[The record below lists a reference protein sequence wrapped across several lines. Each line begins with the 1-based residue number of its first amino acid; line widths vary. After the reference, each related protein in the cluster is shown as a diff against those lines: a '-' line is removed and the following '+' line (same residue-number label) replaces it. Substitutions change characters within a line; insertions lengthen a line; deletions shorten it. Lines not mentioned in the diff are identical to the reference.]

1 VSRHAHPAAKRNR
14 RSSTPECRRG
24 SEAGDTLLEIL
35 IAIVVLGLASV
46 ALIVGFGTSIS
57 SSAEH
62 RNLATFDTILA
73 TASQEAIAQ
82 IQQQQSL
89 FQTCPPSPVNF
100 YQGENA
106 SSQPPA
112 TSLYMNIPSPY
123 TSQYTV
129 TYTGVL
135 YWDSAQGIYDANCVV
150 DGYQAQ
156 LITITATD
164 LATNV
169 SYTNSFVVDFPSA
182 SSGASQ
188 SGSAYQLFF
197 EVQPGPPTCLP
208 ASPCTA
214 AGIPLGFQPVI
225 DVEDGSNIP
234 VTTDLS
240 PVTLTLSGGTP
251 GATLTGCSG
260 NEVLGV
266 VTFTGCTVSLPG
278 TGYTIIATDGSLP
291 VGSQTA
297 ISNPFNVGSSAPAL
311 VFKAGTPVAAGSGS
325 AFATQPVVQ
334 VELGGVPD
342 TTWTGTIS
350 LTSSGGVLSGC
361 SNLNITTADAGVAN
375 VTGCSF
381 EGGYVYNPVSNV
393 TEATVYFLTA
403 AATGVASG
411 TSGAFSVT
419 SAGPASQL
427 VFSTQ
432 PTGVASSNPATPFT
446 GQPAVTVED
455 AFGNPVTSGY
465 APTISITAISVGTL
479 SGCTSSNANG
489 VTTFSGC
496 AGSAYGDGITITASA
511 SSGGLSVTSAPFN
524 ITGGASKL
532 VFTTQPQ
539 AGVSG
544 TDFLV
549 EPVIAEEDALGN
561 IVTSATAKVT
571 LTPSAGGTLS
581 FCSGLTPVNGLVT
594 VTSCNFAGIVGTTYT
609 LTASATGLTS
619 ATSNG
624 FKVTSPGTAATLVF
638 TTQPVAGASQSP
650 LATQPVLTVLDS
662 GGNVVTTANVTVTLT
677 PSGGTLA
684 SCNGLTAVAGVI
696 NVANCTFGGVVGTPY
711 TMIASANGLISVT
724 SHPFSPTGPG
734 PASQIVLGGCSSN
747 IFLFTTC
754 TATATV
760 EDASGNIV
768 TTDNPSVTFTQ
779 ISGSGAVTGLSTVS
793 ASGGVAS
800 DLLTGSALGP
810 VILQGTGG
818 SFTSSTLTI
827 TIVGFAQTITWS
839 APGIQTWVVG
849 GAGTFSLSAGSDTS
863 GSLVTFASSTQSVC
877 TVIGTTVTM
886 LSAGTCTITPTAT
899 ASGNYALT
907 VGAASNITIS
917 QINQA
922 PLTITSTNGTYGSGV
937 TLATSGGT
945 DGGAVSYVVTNGTAT
960 GCSITSG
967 VLTSTSNGTC
977 LVTATM
983 AGNTDYNP
991 VSSSAT
997 TVTFAAG
1004 LANTI
1009 TVTST
1014 APASATVGGA
1024 TYTPSASATSG
1035 DVVAITSSTPGV
1047 CAISGGAVSFTAAGP
1062 CTLDFNDVGNATYL
1076 AATQQTQSFTV
1087 GKGTQAT
1094 IILTSTSATY
1104 NGTAYTVTL
1113 TTSGGSGTGAVSYTV
1128 ANGTASNC
1136 TISGALTLTASTV
1149 GTCMVTATRAADA
1162 NYLVASSAPTA
1173 VTFLNAAQTVS
1184 FYTSGAYT
1192 TTTTA
1197 GTATYSASGTYQ
1209 TYAHGSASGTIT
1221 FASTSTSV
1229 CTVDPSAGLI
1239 TFVTSGTCTVTAV
1252 AAGIGGYLGSGT
1264 TTFTLTITAIPVNPQ
1279 FVGISTAGGGS
1290 PSGTNLT
1297 LPVPTGVSAGD
1308 LLIAVLYTGDP
1319 AGDGGDPMTVTMPTG
1334 WTVLPNAT
1342 SPGAEPLGAILTAY
1356 HVASASEP
1364 ASYTFNSG
1372 NFDNVTAVMLAY
1384 VNPDGSTPSIDKS
1397 SWNTTMT
1404 SDALTPSTSTD
1415 TLITVYGDY
1424 NGNSLSIASPSVG
1437 RGFVGDSP
1445 YASTLATDQYLA
1457 SAAPVPAITAL
1468 GNSGQ
1473 GTSVTI
1479 LLKY

>member
-1 VSRHAHPAAKRNR
+1 M
-14 RSSTPECRRG
+14 
-24 SEAGDTLLEIL
+24 LEIL
-35 IAIVVLGLASV
+35 IALVVLALASV

-62 RNLATFDTILA
+62 RSLATIDTILA
-73 TASQEAIAQ
+73 ATSQQAISL

-89 FQTCPPSPVNF
+89 FQTCPTNPVSF
-100 YQGENA
+100 YQGENN
-106 SSQPPA
+106 SSQPTA
-112 TSLYMNIPSPY
+112 TSLFLNVPSPY

-129 TYTGVL
+129 TYTGVS
-135 YWDSAQGIYDANCVV
+135 YWDITNGVYDANCVV
-150 DGYQAQ
+150 NGYQSQ
-156 LITITATD
+156 LITISVKNNSTG
-164 LATNV
+164 V
-169 SYTNSFVVDFPSA
+169 SYTNTFVVDFPSA
-182 SSGASQ
+182 ASGASQ
-188 SGSAYQLFF
+188 SGTAYQLFF
-197 EVQPGPPTCLP
+197 EVQPGPTTTPY
-208 ASPCTA
+208 TA

-225 DVEDGSNIP
+225 DVEDGSSIP

-240 PVTLTLSGGTP
+240 PVTLSLSGGTP

-266 VTFTGCTVSLPG
+266 ITFTGCTVSLQG

-311 VFKAGTPVAAGSGS
+311 VFRAGTPVAAGSGS
-325 AFATQPVVQ
+325 AFAVQPVVE
-334 VELGGVPD
+334 VESGGVLD
-342 TTWTGTIS
+342 TAWTGTIS

-361 SNLNITTADAGVAN
+361 SNLNITVADAGVAN

-403 AATGVASG
+403 AATGVATG

-419 SAGPASQL
+419 SAGLASQL

-432 PTGVASSNPATPFT
+432 PTGVASINPATPFT
-446 GQPAVTVED
+446 VQPAVTVED

-496 AGSAYGDGITITASA
+496 EGSSYGNGISITATA

-524 ITGGASKL
+524 ITRVAGVL
-532 VFTTQPQ
+532 VFTTQPV

-544 TDFLV
+544 TDFLT
-549 EPVIAEEDALGN
+549 EPVLAEEDSLGN
-561 IVTSATAKVT
+561 VVTSATT
-571 LTPSAGGTLS
+571 PIILTASGNGKLT
-581 FCSGLTPVNGLVT
+581 FCSGLIPVNGVVT
-594 VTSCNFAGIVGTTYT
+594 LTSCNFAGLVGTTYT
-609 LTASATGLTS
+609 LTASAVGLTS

-624 FKVTSPGTAATLVF
+624 FKVTSPGTATSLVF
-638 TTQPVAGASQSP
+638 TTSPVAGASQSAF
-650 LATQPVLTVLDS
+650 LTQPVLTVMDS
-662 GGNVVTTANVTVTLT
+662 GGNVVTTAAVTITLT
-677 PSGGTLA
+677 PSGGALST
-684 SCNGLTAVAGVI
+684 CTGLTAVAGVV
-696 NVANCTFGGVVGTPY
+696 NVANCTFGGTVGATY
-711 TMIASANGLISVT
+711 TLRASANGIT
-724 SHPFSPTGPG
+724 SATSSNFSPSGPG
-734 PASQIVLGGCSSN
+734 PASQIALGGCSPN
-747 IFLFTTC
+747 IALFTTC

-760 EDASGNIV
+760 EDASGNTV

-779 ISGSGAVTGLSTVS
+779 TSGSGAVTGLSTFS

-800 DLLTGSALGP
+800 DTLTGSALGS
-810 VILQGTGG
+810 VILEGTGG

-827 TIVGFAQTITWS
+827 TIVGLPQTITWS
-839 APGIQTWVVG
+839 APGIQIWVVG

-863 GSLVTFASSTQSVC
+863 GSPVTFASSTQSVC

-899 ASGNYALT
+899 ASGNYAST
-907 VGAASNITIS
+907 VGTASNITIS

-922 PLTITSTNGTYGSGV
+922 PLTITSTNGTYGSGL

-945 DGGAVSYVVTNGTAT
+945 AGGTVSYVVTSGTAT

-967 VLTSTSNGTC
+967 VLTSTSNGSC

-1014 APASATVGGA
+1014 APATATVSGA

-1047 CAISGGAVSFTAAGP
+1047 CAISGGAVSFIAAGP

-1076 AATQQTQSFTV
+1076 AATQQIQTFTV
-1087 GKGTQAT
+1087 GLGTQAT
-1094 IILTSTSATY
+1094 LILTSTSATY
-1104 NGTAYTVTL
+1104 TGTAYTVTL

-1128 ANGTASNC
+1128 TNGTSSGC
-1136 TISGALTLTASTV
+1136 TISAATTLTASTV
-1149 GTCMVTATRAADA
+1149 GTCTVTATKSADA
-1162 NYLVASSAPTA
+1162 NYLTASSAPTA
-1173 VTFLNAAQTVS
+1173 VTFNKAAQTVS
-1184 FYTSGAYT
+1184 FYTSGTYT

-1197 GTATYSASGTYQ
+1197 GTAAYSASGNYQ
-1209 TYAHGSASGTIT
+1209 TYAHGSASGTIS
-1221 FASTSTSV
+1221 FASTST
-1229 CTVDPSAGLI
+1229 
-1239 TFVTSGTCTVTAV
+1239 
-1252 AAGIGGYLGSGT
+1252 
-1264 TTFTLTITAIPVNPQ
+1264 
-1279 FVGISTAGGGS
+1279 
-1290 PSGTNLT
+1290 
-1297 LPVPTGVSAGD
+1297 VSA
-1308 LLIAVLYTGDP
+1308 P
-1319 AGDGGDPMTVTMPTG
+1319 
-1334 WTVLPNAT
+1334 
-1342 SPGAEPLGAILTAY
+1342 
-1356 HVASASEP
+1356 
-1364 ASYTFNSG
+1364 
-1372 NFDNVTAVMLAY
+1372 
-1384 VNPDGSTPSIDKS
+1384 
-1397 SWNTTMT
+1397 
-1404 SDALTPSTSTD
+1404 
-1415 TLITVYGDY
+1415 
-1424 NGNSLSIASPSVG
+1424 
-1437 RGFVGDSP
+1437 
-1445 YASTLATDQYLA
+1445 
-1457 SAAPVPAITAL
+1457 
-1468 GNSGQ
+1468 
-1473 GTSVTI
+1473 
-1479 LLKY
+1479 

>member
-46 ALIVGFGTSIS
+46 ALIVAFGTSIS

-62 RNLATFDTILA
+62 RNLASFDTILA
-73 TASQEAIAQ
+73 TTSQEAIAQ

-89 FQTCPPSPVNF
+89 FQTCPPSPVGF

-106 SSQPPA
+106 SGQP
-112 TSLYMNIPSPY
+112 LYMNIPSPY

-150 DGYQAQ
+150 NGYQAQ
-156 LITITATD
+156 LITITVKD

-188 SGSAYQLFF
+188 SGTAFQLFF
-197 EVQPGPPTCLP
+197 EVQPGPTTTPY
-208 ASPCTA
+208 TA

-225 DVEDGSNIP
+225 DVEDGSSIP

-278 TGYTIIATDGSLP
+278 TGYTIIATDNSLP

-297 ISNPFNVGSSAPAL
+297 TSNPFNIGSSAPAL
-311 VFKAGTPVAAGSGS
+311 VFVSGTPVAGASGS
-325 AFATQPVVQ
+325 AFATQPVVK
-334 VELGGVPD
+334 VELGGIPD

-350 LTSSGGVLSGC
+350 LTASGGVLSGC
-361 SNLNITTADAGVAN
+361 SNLNITAADLGVAN

-403 AATGVASG
+403 TATGVASG

-496 AGSAYGDGITITASA
+496 EGSAYGDGITITASA

-532 VFTTQPQ
+532 VFMTQPQ

-549 EPVIAEEDALGN
+549 EPVIAEEDSAGN

-594 VTSCNFAGIVGTTYT
+594 VTSCNFAGIVGTTYF

-619 ATSNG
+619 ATSIG
-624 FKVTSPGTAATLVF
+624 FKVTSPGTASSLVF

-650 LATQPVLTVLDS
+650 FATEPVLTVMDS

-677 PSGGTLA
+677 PSGGALA

-696 NVANCTFGGVVGTPY
+696 NVANCTFAGVVAVPY

-734 PASQIVLGGCSSN
+734 PASQIVLGGCSPN
-747 IFLFTTC
+747 IVLFTTC

-760 EDASGNIV
+760 EDANGNTV

-779 ISGSGAVTGLSTVS
+779 TSGSGAVTGLSTVS

-800 DLLTGSALGP
+800 DTLTGSALGS
-810 VILQGTGG
+810 VILEGTGG
-818 SFTSSTLTI
+818 SFTPSTLTI
-827 TIVGFAQTITWS
+827 TIVGFPQTITWS

-863 GSLVTFASSTQSVC
+863 GSPVTFASSTPSVC

-886 LSAGTCTITPTAT
+886 LSGGTCTITPTAT
-899 ASGNYALT
+899 ASGNYAST
-907 VGAASNITIS
+907 VGTASNVTIS

-922 PLTITSTNGTYGSGV
+922 PLTITSTNGTYGSGL

-967 VLTSTSNGTC
+967 VLTSTNNGTC

-1014 APASATVGGA
+1014 APASAIVGGA

-1047 CAISGGAVSFTAAGP
+1047 CAISGGAVSFIAAGP
-1062 CTLDFNDVGNATYL
+1062 CTLDFNDAGNATYL
-1076 AATQQTQSFTV
+1076 AATQQIQSFTV
-1087 GKGTQAT
+1087 GQGTQAT
-1094 IILTSTSATY
+1094 LILTSTSATY
-1104 NGTAYTVTL
+1104 TGTAYTVTL
-1113 TTSGGSGTGAVSYTV
+1113 TTSGGSGTGLVSYT
-1128 ANGTASNC
+1128 ATNGTASGC
-1136 TISGALTLTASTV
+1136 TISGATLTAGTA
-1149 GTCMVTATRAADA
+1149 GTCTVTATKSADA
-1162 NYLVASSAPTA
+1162 NYLTASSAPTA
-1173 VTFLNAAQTVS
+1173 VTFNKAAQTVS
-1184 FYTSGAYT
+1184 FYTSGTHT
-1192 TTTTA
+1192 TPTTA
-1197 GTATYSASGTYQ
+1197 GTAPYSASGTYQ
-1209 TYAHGSASGTIT
+1209 TYAQGSGSGPIS
-1221 FASTSTSV
+1221 FASTSTGV
-1229 CTVDPSAGLI
+1229 CTVDPNAGLI
-1239 TFVTSGTCTVTAV
+1239 TFVTAGTCTITAV
-1252 AAGIGGYLGSGT
+1252 AAATSNYLVSGT
-1264 TTFTLTITAIPVNPQ
+1264 ATFTLTITATPANPR
-1279 FVGISTAGGGS
+1279 FVGSSTYED
-1290 PSGTNLT
+1290 PSSYNVT
-1297 LPVPTGVSAGD
+1297 LNVPTGVAAGD
-1308 LLIAVLYTGDP
+1308 LLIAVLYTGNPTGYPGNP
-1319 AGDGGDPMTVTMPTG
+1319 ASVAMPAG
-1334 WTVLPNAT
+1334 WTVLPTAT
-1342 SPGAEPLGAILTAY
+1342 SPGEETDGAILTAY
-1356 HVASASEP
+1356 HVATSSEP
-1364 ASYTFNSG
+1364 TSYTFSST
-1372 NFDNVTAVMLAY
+1372 NFNNVTAVMLAY
-1384 VNPDGSTPSIDKS
+1384 VNPDGSTPLIDQS
-1397 SWNTTMT
+1397 SSNTTMT

-1424 NGNSLSIASPSVG
+1424 NGNSLSIASPSVS
-1437 RGFVGDSP
+1437 RAFVGDST
-1445 YASTLATDQYLA
+1445 YASTLAADQYLA

-1468 GNSGQ
+1468 GNSGA
-1473 GTSVTI
+1473 GASVTI